1 MVNAGGIVSYRG
13 HRHRPTVLIQ
23 IAQWED
29 RAGLWAR
36 WIMLETGSLLI
47 ASPGMHE
54 VTFDRTV
61 IFVIE
66 HDNQGSMGLVLN
78 RPSDMLVSDALP
90 DFGQLA
96 DPDRLY
102 VGGPVEQGTAL
113 VLAEPLDPAAPDM
126 HFMHDGIG
134 LLDLAAERDPRL
146 HLERARVFSG
156 YTGWGP
162 RQLETEL
169 RSGAWIIGRSE
180 PGDLWA
186 CDSQNM
192 WARVL
197 ARQGTMEDFLLSYPE
212 QPWLN

>member
-1 MVNAGGIVSYRG
+1 MVS
-13 HRHRPTVLIQ
+13 
-23 IAQWED
+23 
-29 RAGLWAR
+29 
-36 WIMLETGSLLI
+36 TGSLLI
-47 ASPGMHE
+47 ASPGMHDS
-54 VTFDRTV
+54 TFDRTV

-66 HDNQGSMGLVLN
+66 HDEAGSMGLVLN

-90 DFGQLA
+90 DFGTLA

-102 VGGPVEQGTAL
+102 LGGPVEQGTAL

-134 LLDLAAERDPRL
+134 LLDLAAERDPSA

-156 YTGWGP
+156 YAGWGP

-169 RSGAWIIGRSE
+169 RSGAWVHGRCD
-180 PGDLWA
+180 PADLWA
-186 CDSQNM
+186 GDDQTL

-197 ARQGTMEDFLLSYPE
+197 RRQGNMAEFLAAYPE